1 MSEVNVAKEK
11 TSKIAEPQNMYRQQI
26 AVPEQKVVLRGL
38 TQSCARQGMLGLE
51 VGSWCG
57 DSAVEIGAIVKGFG
71 GKLFCVD
78 WWKGNI
84 DTHLE
89 EAAKQADVYS
99 EFWNRIVG
107 EGLDDVIIPI
117 RGRSD
122 DVAKVLRPE
131 TFDMIY
137 IDGDHRYS
145 QAKRDIEHY
154 SNLVKDGGIF
164 CGDDCEG
171 WLSDFTPEFL
181 ATGKE
186 VDFHETVH
194 CGVVLSVGESFE
206 QYSIN
211 YNIWSVRRHA
221 SGWLPTN
228 LQFENITPQRQCHP
242 PLLESYKE
250 YNIVRYGKELFAVH
264 WTLGTVDI
272 TQEADRKQDAILSAD
287 SVRAVRE
294 LIDKTEPPL
303 LPSYKKYN
311 LVRYGKKV
319 FALPWSLGT
328 IDITKEA
335 DRKRAGILSADS
347 IEAVHKQID
356 RQ

>member
-11 TSKIAEPQNMYRQQI
+11 SSKIAEPQNMYRQQI

-57 DSAVEIGAIVKGFG
+57 DSAVEIGAIVKEFG

-89 EAAKQADVYS
+89 ETAKQADVYS

-122 DVAKVLRPE
+122 DVATVLRAE

-145 QAKRDIEHY
+145 QAKRDIENY
-154 SNLVKDGGIF
+154 STLVKDGGIF

-171 WLSDFTPEFL
+171 RLSDFAPEFL
-181 ATGKE
+181 DTGKE
-186 VDFHETVH
+186 VDYHETVH
-194 CGVVLSVGESFE
+194 CGVVLSVGEYFE
-206 QYSIN
+206 EYSID
-211 YNIWSVRRHA
+211 YNIWSVRRDAAGRLSKNSGIQRPA
-221 SGWLPTN
+221 SRWLPTN
-228 LQFENITPQRQCHP
+228 LRFANIEPRRQYHP
-242 PLLESYKE
+242 PLISSYKE
-250 YNIVRYGKELFAVH
+250 YNLIRYG
-264 WTLGTVDI
+264 
-272 TQEADRKQDAILSAD
+272 R
-287 SVRAVRE
+287 
-294 LIDKTEPPL
+294 
-303 LPSYKKYN
+303 
-311 LVRYGKKV
+311 KV
-319 FALPWSLGT
+319 FALPWPLGP

-335 DRKRAGILSADS
+335 DRKRVGILSADS
-347 IEAVHKQID
+347 ISTVRELID
-356 RQ
+356 SR